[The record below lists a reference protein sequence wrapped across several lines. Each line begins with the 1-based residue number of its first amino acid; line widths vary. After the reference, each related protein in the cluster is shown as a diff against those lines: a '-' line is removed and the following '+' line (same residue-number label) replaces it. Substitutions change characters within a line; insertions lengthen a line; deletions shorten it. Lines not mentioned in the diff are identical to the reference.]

1 MQFKLRTAHRLAR
14 LNYLTRTVSFA
25 FSFMVVLANLIEQHF
40 VISTLLLGV
49 VTLLI
54 YPQLA
59 YLHAAMSSESKRA
72 EMRNMN
78 IDSIVM
84 GIWAAQLQF
93 ALWPLFAVVAGIGL
107 NNAICGGTRRVLV
120 GLTFLGLAALAWSL
134 VLQRPVELV
143 SGPVVTGMCF
153 VGLFGYV
160 TTLGISLYKQ
170 NQRLLNTSNILKLS
184 NEQFRF
190 IADQYEGLVFVLD
203 TQHRFRFASQT
214 CAKYFEPGKLADG
227 REWIYL
233 VHAEDRQTAEE
244 FLARARSSPQAE
256 RAQFRMVPDRG
267 FDFTVECQANPVRA
281 EGGYRQMIVLVC
293 RDLTTPRL

>member
-1 MQFKLRTAHRLAR
+1 MQLKLHQAHRLAR
-14 LNYLTRTVSFA
+14 LNYLTRTVSFG

-40 VISTLLLGV
+40 LISTLLLGV

-59 YLHAAMSSESKRA
+59 YLHAALSSESKRA

-93 ALWPLFAVVAGIGL
+93 AIWPLFAVVAGIGL

-120 GLTFLGLAALAWSL
+120 GLTFLGLSALAWAL
-134 VLQRPVELV
+134 VLQRPVELA

-160 TTLGISLYKQ
+160 TMLGVSLFKQ
-170 NQRLLNTSNILKLS
+170 NQRLLNTSNVLKLS

-203 TQHRFRFASQT
+203 TQHRFRFASHT
-214 CAKYFEPGKLADG
+214 CEKYFEPGKLADG

-233 VHAEDRQTAEE
+233 VHTEDRQAAEE
-244 FLARARSSPQAE
+244 FLARARNSPQPE

-281 EGGYRQMIVLVC
+281 EGGYLQMIVLVC